1 MYLLAFLLLQA
12 FNFGMDDYYIHFE
25 RSGGFAGITQS
36 LEIKSDTLSVED
48 QDHLSKMI
56 ESSNFFGLNP
66 VKDSGMPDQFNYVIT
81 IKKGTKE
88 NTLEL
93 GDSNMPA
100 NLQPLINF
108 LTQKL
113 RKR

>member
-12 FNFGMDDYYIHFE
+12 FNIGMDNYHIKFE

-36 LEIKSDTLSVED
+36 LEMKSDTLSMED

-56 ESSNFFGLNP
+56 ESSNFFGLDP
-66 VKDSGMPDQFNYVIT
+66 VKDSSMPDQFNYTLT
-81 IKKGTKE
+81 IKSGDKE
-88 NTLEL
+88 KTLEL
-93 GDSNMPA
+93 GDSNIPSE
-100 NLQPLINF
+100 LQPLINY